1 MELHIIEMPKVRK
14 LESYKKIKKYLKNK
28 NKEENINI
36 SKELQYL
43 IFLDNQ
49 TSHEERKEIVKM
61 GDEGLNVALKKIE
74 EALQDEDAY
83 DIYMTQKIKE
93 LQQKTMME
101 DREEKGIK
109 IGEEKGIKIGEEKG
123 REEEKI
129 KIAFKLKNMGLSIEE
144 VAKATGL
151 KLEFIK
157 KLKT

>member
-1 MELHIIEMPKVRK
+1 
-14 LESYKKIKKYLKNK
+14 
-28 NKEENINI
+28 
-36 SKELQYL
+36 
-43 IFLDNQ
+43 
-49 TSHEERKEIVKM
+49 M